1 MCAIVGLWRKHSRI
15 VESDI
20 EVMRDT
26 MRHRGPDGAGIYLDR
41 QSNVALGHRR
51 LAIIDLSEAGKQ
63 PMLNTNED
71 IALVLNGEIYN
82 YRTLRQ
88 QAETW
93 GYRFKSTTDT
103 EVIIA
108 LYERYGVECLQYLR
122 GMFAFALW
130 DSKRHQLLLAR
141 DRIGIKPLYVYQDLE
156 TIAFASEVRA
166 FQALTFFD
174 KTIDVSALFD
184 FFSYQYIPAPKSIFR
199 NVQKIMAGHYI
210 IINTKTEEKITK
222 CYWDLPKD
230 NHGVALT
237 SCQVVDKVDEIL
249 RESVALH
256 LISDVP
262 VGAFLSGGID
272 SSTVVAI
279 AAKKESD
286 LATFTVNF
294 NEKNHRNE
302 GDNAKQI
309 ADTLGVRHQI
319 ITMQG
324 MDFEEFT
331 EKFADVYDEPFGDT
345 SGIPTYLMCQAAAR
359 SVKVA
364 LSGDGGDEVFG
375 GYVANYIPML
385 NATKRTFASGIA
397 HQLIQ
402 AMPVKFGSSILY
414 RQLSLQQKMIESTML
429 LRRGQKRLIFN
440 QDALQASNLDPT
452 KYDDAWKFH
461 AFKKK
466 RGHDYVRER
475 MEMDMLSWLPEKML
489 TKVDRAS
496 MAHSIEVRIPLVDHL
511 LVDFMFRLPS
521 SYQWHPEKGGKWVER
536 EVLER
541 YVSASLINRPKQGFS
556 IPLNEWTKQLG
567 TRWVEQVRESQ
578 IVRNGIFSWRGIKMA
593 DTRSSLVQWMIV
605 NVAIWSNR
613 YSWSF

>member
-26 MRHRGPDGAGIYLDR
+26 MRHRGPDGAGLYLDR

-141 DRIGIKPLYVYQDLE
+141 DRIGIKPLYVYQDSE

-199 NVQKIMAGHYI
+199 NVQKLMAGHYV

-222 CYWDLPKD
+222 CYWNLPKD
-230 NHGVALT
+230 NHSVALT

-262 VGAFLSGGID
+262 VGAFLSSGID
-272 SSTVVAI
+272 SSIVVAI

-302 GDNAKQI
+302 GVYAKQL
-309 ADTLGVRHQI
+309 ADTFGVRHQI
-319 ITMQG
+319 ITMQR

-331 EKFADVYDEPFGDT
+331 EKFADIYDEPFGDT

-385 NATKRTFASGIA
+385 NSTKRTFASGIA

-402 AMPVKFGSSILY
+402 TMPVKFGSSILY

-461 AFKKK
+461 AFQKK

-496 MAHSIEVRIPLVDHL
+496 MAHSLEVRIPLIDHL

-521 SYQWHPEKGGKWVER
+521 NYQWHPEKGGKWVER

-567 TRWVEQVRESQ
+567 MRWVEQVRESQ